1 MLKQTFVKGELAEV
15 GKVIEASEE
24 DTNLLI
30 GNGHAIAVSESAKK
44 PEHKEKYIQEVILSD
59 LSKPGDE
66 DVFIKVKSD
75 LAKAGIENIDD
86 EIRNK
91 MKELME
97 RAKKDF
103 S

>member
-1 MLKQTFVKGELAEV
+1 MIEKQALKKNLHMMKKIFFKINAKRNKYLGEWAAE
-15 GKVIEASEE
+15 KLKKKSE
-24 DTNLLI
+24 D
-30 GNGHAIAVSESAKK
+30 
-44 PEHKEKYIQEVILSD
+44 KEKYIQEVILSD

>member
-1 MLKQTFVKGELAEV
+1 MSSFDDRKKSFEKKFAH
-15 GKVIEASEE
+15 EE
-24 DTNLLI
+24 ENFFKI
-30 GNGHAIAVSESAKK
+30 NAKRN
-44 PEHKEKYIQEVILSD
+44 KYLD
-59 LSKPGDE
+59 LSEPGDE
-66 DVFIKVKSD
+66 GVFIKVKSD